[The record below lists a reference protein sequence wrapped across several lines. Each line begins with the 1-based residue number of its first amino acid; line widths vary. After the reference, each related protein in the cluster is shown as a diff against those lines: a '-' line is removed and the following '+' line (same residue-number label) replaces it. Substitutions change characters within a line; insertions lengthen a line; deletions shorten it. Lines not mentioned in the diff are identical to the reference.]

1 MKNYFL
7 PVFSVALLF
16 FAGIPTCLRAQ
27 STVVIRDTVYIRTP
41 DDKRLLKQK
50 MAEEARMRKQAARS
64 QYEGHRFG
72 RNIISVN
79 PFVVNHTGAGVG
91 ATYELLLGEE
101 QRIGIVIPF
110 GLTFAGLDDDWFI
123 GDRGNDFTTYHLSPG
138 MKLYV
143 AGSNRK
149 VSYAIGPS
157 IMMNKGSGDVKV
169 WRNGYQELAYSERRG
184 LGMIVNHYLN
194 FQVTPGFNFGMDGG
208 LGLRYFD
215 RKITGGVEESRRMG
229 VIGQYSIRF
238 GFRL

>member
-1 MKNYFL
+1 MKHYLL
-7 PVFSVALLF
+7 PAFTAIIFFFTSALNGLK
-16 FAGIPTCLRAQ
+16 AQ
-27 STVVIRDTVYIRTP
+27 NAVVIRDTVYIRTA

-50 MAEEARMRKQAARS
+50 MAEDARMRKQAVRS
-64 QYEGHRFG
+64 EYDGQRFG
-72 RNIISVN
+72 RNIISLN
-79 PFVVNHTGAGVG
+79 PFTVNHTGAGIG

-101 QRIGIVIPF
+101 QRIGIVVPF
-110 GLTFAGLDDDWFI
+110 GMTFAGLDDDWFI

-143 AGSNRK
+143 AGARRK

-157 IMMNKGSGDVKV
+157 IVLSKGSGDVKV
-169 WRNGYQELAYSERRG
+169 WRNGYEELEYSERRG